1 MKSQNVSSAKIP
13 GQDKQTSCLSG
24 ASSNADS
31 IQIIRSSRRT
41 LSLQVKHDGKIIV
54 RAPKNVSLAE
64 IEAFIRKNSA
74 WLQKHL
80 DQVEKERKAAAAE
93 PVHTLSMEEIRAL
106 ADEAMKIIP
115 DRTARLASVAG
126 VRYGRI
132 TIRNQKTRWG
142 SCSSKGNLNFNCLL
156 MLAPPEVLDYVIVH
170 ELCHRKEMNHSP
182 RFWAEVAK
190 IDPDY
195 KKHEK
200 WLKTEGTKLM
210 RRMTG

>member
-1 MKSQNVSSAKIP
+1 MKNSLRYPEEIHEDGKSKTGCSESSSLP
-13 GQDKQTSCLSG
+13 
-24 ASSNADS
+24 DS
-31 IQIIRSSRRT
+31 IRIIRSSRRT
-41 LSLQVKHDGKIIV
+41 LSLQVKHDGQIIV
-54 RAPKNVSLAE
+54 RAPRNVSLKD
-64 IEAFIRKNSA
+64 IESFVRKNSA
-74 WLQKHL
+74 WLKKHL
-80 DQVEKERKAAAAE
+80 DLVEKEMKARAAS
-93 PVHTLSMEEIRAL
+93 PVQALTMDEIRSL
-106 ADEAMKIIP
+106 ADEAMRVIP
-115 DRTARLASVAG
+115 EKTAYYAPLVG
-126 VRYGRI
+126 VQYGRI

-182 RFWAEVAK
+182 RFWGEVAK
-190 IDPDY
+190 IMPDY